1 MLLRRN
7 KINTYI
13 YIYNLYIYYL
23 LYEYMFLLTIPYS
36 PKTQGVQNQGR

>member
-13 YIYNLYIYYL
+13 YNLNIYYL
-23 LYEYMFLLTIPYS
+23 LYEYMFLLIIPYS